1 VQITGAVLAVACAIQ
16 IVLFMILKAL
26 AGNIFSELL
35 IISKV
40 LKNIPVSQGIGAR
53 RHKVWF

>member
-16 IVLFMILKAL
+16 IVLFMRLKAL

-35 IISKV
+35 IIAKV
-40 LKNIPVSQGIGAR
+40 LEKYTGKSRNWSQ
-53 RHKVWF
+53 KT